1 MFFRTDQPHGLPHGP
16 FNALVAPRPI
26 GWISTL
32 SREGVANLA
41 PYSFFNAVAYQPP
54 QVMFAA
60 TGSHAEG
67 GFKDNVRNI
76 ADTGEF
82 VINLATWALRREM
95 NLTSTP
101 APRDVDEF
109 EVAGLEKAP
118 SELVSPPRVAASPA
132 HLECRLLQIVELAA
146 PSDDVLNRMIIG
158 EVVGIHIDDSIL
170 TDGLVDVAKVRFL
183 ARLGYMDYAVVG
195 ESFAMERPGW
205 PVVESG

>member
-32 SREGVANLA
+32 GKNGVANLA
-41 PYSFFNAVAYQPP
+41 PYSFFNAIAYQPP
-54 QVMFAA
+54 QVMFSS
-60 TGSHAEG
+60 TGHHAEG
-67 GFKDNVRNI
+67 GLKDNIRNI

-82 VINLATWALRREM
+82 VVNIATWDLRREL

-101 APRDVDEF
+101 APRDIDEF

-118 SELVSPPRVAASPA
+118 SELVRPPRVAASPA

-146 PSDDVLNRMIIG
+146 PSEDVSNRMVIG
-158 EVVGIHIDDSIL
+158 EVVGIHINDAVL
-170 TDGLVDVAKVRFL
+170 TDGRVDPSKVRFL
-183 ARLGYMDYAVVG
+183 ARLGYLDFAVVD
-195 ESFAMERPGW
+195 EVFEMQRPGW
-205 PVVESG
+205 PVPKDA